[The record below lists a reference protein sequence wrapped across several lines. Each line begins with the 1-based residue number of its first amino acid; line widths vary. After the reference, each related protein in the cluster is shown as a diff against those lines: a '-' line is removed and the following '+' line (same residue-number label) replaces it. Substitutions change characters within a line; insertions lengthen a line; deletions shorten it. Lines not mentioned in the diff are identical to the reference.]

1 MATDTLDKTHTD
13 HHATDNGSWEGG
25 EYPFKVGYGKLMIWY
40 FLLSD
45 AFTFAG
51 FLIAYGTLRFSSPS
65 WPVPDF
71 VFSTFP
77 FLGANNPLLFVTL
90 MTFVLLF
97 SSFTMIRAVQEGH
110 RENRRGVVKWMTLT
124 ILGGLGFLGCQA
136 WEWTTLIATEH
147 MTVSTNP
154 FGTHTEA
161 GVYLGPD
168 GKESD
173 ETFDAGT
180 SYLIHKMDLPAA
192 DAEAHGDVGDRS
204 EGSILNIGH
213 AGTITSSAPAEHQVG
228 SGTAAGVAVDS
239 IAQDSA
245 AEEHADPEVKEE
257 VMARM
262 GGAEGE
268 GTSHAAGEHETDDEH
283 ATGQMSDHGE
293 QDAHGDEHDAHHAYP
308 GPGDY
313 PDAIVD
319 ERGYIHRKYIAS
331 SGEHAGM
338 VMSEQFGP
346 KAFGA
351 LFFFITGFHGFHVFS
366 GVIFLLIIMINVM
379 SGIYVARR
387 NGNEMVEKIGLYWH
401 FVDLVWV
408 FVFLVFYL
416 L

>member
-1 MATDTLDKTHTD
+1 MNTDTTD
-13 HHATDNGSWEGG
+13 IKHSDHDTTANGSWDGAAL
-25 EYPFKVGYGKLMIWY
+25 PFRVGYGKLMIWY

-51 FLIAYGTLRFSSPS
+51 FLIAYGTLRFSMAS

-77 FLGANNPLLFVTL
+77 FLEGHHPLLFVTF

-110 RENRRGVVKWMTLT
+110 RENRRGVAIWMGLT

-136 WEWTTLIATEH
+136 WEWTTLIGKEH
-147 MTVSTNP
+147 MSLTTNP

-161 GVYLGPD
+161 GVYLNAD
-168 GKESD
+168 GTPSD
-173 ETFDAGT
+173 ETFEAGDT
-180 SYLIHKMDLPAA
+180 YLIHRMHLSGGHDAHADAHGGGHGEDAHAA
-192 DAEAHGDVGDRS
+192 DAHAEEAHD
-204 EGSILNIGH
+204 
-213 AGTITSSAPAEHQVG
+213 
-228 SGTAAGVAVDS
+228 
-239 IAQDSA
+239 
-245 AEEHADPEVKEE
+245 
-257 VMARM
+257 
-262 GGAEGE
+262 
-268 GTSHAAGEHETDDEH
+268 
-283 ATGQMSDHGE
+283 DHG
-293 QDAHGDEHDAHHAYP
+293 DGHHGGHDYA

-313 PDAIVD
+313 PDAMVD
-319 ERGYIHRKYIAS
+319 ERGYIHRKYIPS
-331 SGEHAGM
+331 EGELAG
-338 VMSEQFGP
+338 VTVHESFGP

-351 LFFFITGFHGFHVFS
+351 LFFFITGFHGFHVLS
-366 GVIFLLIIMINVM
+366 GVAFLLVILINVL
-379 SGIYVARR
+379 SGLYVERR